1 MLDYILKEYFG
12 YVVPKTNTRINNEL
26 TDKVWN
32 IIGPR
37 VNKGYT
43 DAWVE
48 IETDLYNS
56 ICHRECQVKECIN
69 EKYLDGTGM
78 KIENLAAKDRRD
90 IESMN
95 KINSRQISNNV
106 FELLEYKV
114 KIEGV
119 KSDSKRETSWDFNSI
134 LDFI

>member
-12 YVVPKTNTRINNEL
+12 YIVPKTNTRINNEL

-56 ICHRECQVKECIN
+56 ICHRECEVKECIN
-69 EKYLDGTGM
+69 EKYLYGTGM

-90 IESMN
+90 IDHMN
-95 KINSRQISNNV
+95 KTNSRQISNNV
-106 FELLEYKV
+106 FELLEYKI
-114 KIEGV
+114 KIDDVEPKV
-119 KSDSKRETSWDFNSI
+119 SKKSTLDLDSI